1 MLHSKYISPFHIN
14 TIIGYTLFS
23 CVYGIFLMCNIEKN
37 KWILFGS
44 ILIFSGYLFLMVE
57 YYQEYHIVKSKN
69 NKLFSPPKLN
79 NEELQHAYQELEL
92 DLIKEHYF
100 KGHLLLFLFHFLSTI
115 LPINMHR
122 KTSDITAIIGHFSL
136 FSNIFV
142 PLGYLSLIIYYILYA
157 IRNFVDIKRFF
168 VNKLQ
173 VIAALM
179 IIYHYT
185 EMLLFMYEK

>member
-1 MLHSKYISPFHIN
+1 
-14 TIIGYTLFS
+14 
-23 CVYGIFLMCNIEKN
+23 
-37 KWILFGS
+37 
-44 ILIFSGYLFLMVE
+44 
-57 YYQEYHIVKSKN
+57 
-69 NKLFSPPKLN
+69 
-79 NEELQHAYQELEL
+79 
-92 DLIKEHYF
+92 
-100 KGHLLLFLFHFLSTI
+100 
-115 LPINMHR
+115 MHR